1 MLTLLSACSQLE
13 IACGKETELLSVIEA
28 EKCEYVARVTTPA
41 LCWPAKEE
49 AARASGKQE
58 L

>member
-1 MLTLLSACSQLE
+1 LCPHPQLE

-41 LCWPAKEE
+41 LCWPAKEAE
-49 AARASGKQE
+49 GAPAASGGKQE